1 MRVIR
6 ISIIEIDLSNQAYF
20 AKPGN
25 KRHCSQPRLTF
36 DRSEL
41 GLSSI
46 GIVVLKKNRMPLLF
60 NPVKF
65 TLFKFTPSK
74 FTPSK
79 FAQLIATHQSL
90 SLSLLALGIT
100 AAFDVKAQPAQVAR
114 LPDVTVTATRT
125 ERDVLSVPAS
135 VTILTA
141 EELEATLSTNL
152 KDAVRYEPNLSVRK
166 APARFSVALSSTG
179 RAGNEGI
186 NIRGLEGN
194 RVRILV
200 DGVRAPSSYSFG
212 ATSMGR
218 GDYFD
223 FGLIKRIEILKG
235 SASALYGS
243 DGLAGVMSITTRD
256 ANDFLK
262 LNRNKAKNHYGA
274 VNYGRSQD
282 DNSHSFGLV
291 SASRLNDQAEL
302 LVMLNHTEANE
313 LKNFGT
319 NESLNS
325 DRTAPNPTK
334 NRRDAGLAKL
344 SFGSGFYRGKLTI
357 ESLNSRTDTDVL
369 SSRAKLPLTATSVL
383 KLIANDRILKDRISF
398 ENNFQGLDTP
408 FADDVTATVYY
419 QQSHSIQVA
428 NEDRNTAADRVRDT
442 TYSEAVKGLF
452 VQANKRFT
460 NQLISYGVDVERND
474 YENLVTGVVPPFGET
489 FPLRRFPKTGFTS
502 TALFLQDQ
510 IDLGDV
516 SIIPALRYDSYS
528 LKPKSDALFPVVTAS
543 NSGSSLTPKI
553 GVLWRVALGYSV
565 YGNVSEGFRAPA
577 PQNVNQFFE
586 NLTSFY
592 KTIPNPTIRPEKSL
606 ALEVG
611 ARASIANV
619 SGQVALFRAK
629 FKDFIEDNVQV
640 GGAGVTGN
648 PTIFQS
654 VNVGRVAISGF
665 EAKALWA
672 ITPAWS
678 VQGGFG
684 MTKGKDE
691 LTGQPLNSVN
701 PSKAVIG
708 TTFKQE
714 QWSVGLNAV
723 HTAAKKVSDI
733 NGTSFIAPSTPF
745 APAAFTAVD
754 LFASWKPLPQLTL
767 RAAVLNLT
775 DQKYWFWSD
784 VRGLSAQS
792 TVLDA
797 YAQPRRSASL
807 SVRYEF

>member
-1 MRVIR
+1 MFKKNVK
-6 ISIIEIDLSNQAYF
+6 Q
-20 AKPGN
+20 GN
-25 KRHCSQPRLTF
+25 VVQPKVEQSKVEQPRI
-36 DRSEL
+36 RQS
-41 GLSSI
+41 GL
-46 GIVVLKKNRMPLLF
+46 KQLLAAH
-60 NPVKF
+60 P
-65 TLFKFTPSK
+65 
-74 FTPSK
+74 
-79 FAQLIATHQSL
+79 SL
-90 SLSLLALGIT
+90 SLSVLALGIT
-100 AAFDVKAQPAQVAR
+100 AAFDVKAQPAPVAR

-125 ERDVLSVPAS
+125 ERDVRNVPAS

-262 LNRNKAKNHYGA
+262 LSRDKAKNHYGA
-274 VNYGRSQD
+274 LTYGRAQD
-282 DNSHSFGLV
+282 DNSNTFGLV
-291 SASRLNDQAEL
+291 SAGRLNDQAEL

-383 KLIANDRILKDRISF
+383 KIVANDRILKDRISF
-398 ENNFQGLDTP
+398 ENNFRGLDTLL
-408 FADDVTATVYY
+408 ADDVAATVYY
-419 QQSHSIQVA
+419 QQSHSNQVA

-452 VQANKRFT
+452 VQVNKRFAT
-460 NQLISYGVDVERND
+460 HFADQLVSYGVDIERND
-474 YENLVTGVVPPFGET
+474 YVNLVTGVVPPFGET

-510 IDLGDV
+510 IDIGDV

-528 LKPKSDALFPVVTAS
+528 LKPKQDALFPVVTAS
-543 NSGSSLTPKI
+543 NSGSSVTPKI
-553 GVLWRVALGYSV
+553 GALWRVAPGYSV

-586 NLTSFY
+586 NLTAFY
-592 KTIPNPTIRPEKSL
+592 KTTPNPNIRPEKSL
-606 ALEVG
+606 AMEVG
-611 ARASIANV
+611 ARASIGSV
-619 SGQVALFRAK
+619 SGQVAVFRAK

-654 VNVGRVAISGF
+654 VNLGRVAISGF
-665 EAKALWA
+665 EAKAQWA

-684 MTKGKDE
+684 LTKGKDE
-691 LTGQPLNSVN
+691 LTGQPINSVN

-708 TTFKQE
+708 TTFTQE
-714 QWSVGLNAV
+714 QWSVGLSAV
-723 HTAAKKVSDI
+723 HTAAKKISDI
-733 NGTSFIAPSTPF
+733 NGTLFAPPSTPF

-767 RAAVLNLT
+767 RAAVLNVT

-792 TVLDA
+792 AVLDA

>member
-1 MRVIR
+1 M
-6 ISIIEIDLSNQAYF
+6 F
-20 AKPGN
+20 
-25 KRHCSQPRLTF
+25 
-36 DRSEL
+36 
-41 GLSSI
+41 
-46 GIVVLKKNRMPLLF
+46 KKN
-60 NPVKF
+60 
-65 TLFKFTPSK
+65 FKEMV
-74 FTPSK
+74 
-79 FAQLIATHQSL
+79 ATHPAL
-90 SLSLLALGIT
+90 LLSLLLVGIT
-100 AAFDVKAQPAQVAR
+100 APLDVGAQALAVVR

-125 ERDVLSVPAS
+125 EREVQEVPAS

-141 EELEATLSTNL
+141 EELDRTLSTNI

-166 APARFSVALSSTG
+166 APARFSAALASTG
-179 RAGNEGI
+179 RGGNEGI

-200 DGVRAPSSYSFG
+200 DGVRAPSAYSFG

-262 LNRNKAKNHYGA
+262 LNRDKTKNYYGA
-274 VNYGRSQD
+274 LTYGRSAD
-282 DNSHSFGLV
+282 DNSNAFGLV
-291 SASRLNDQAEL
+291 TAGRLTDQAEL
-302 LVMLNHTEANE
+302 LVMLNHTDASE

-325 DRTAPNPTK
+325 DRTAPNPSK
-334 NRRDAGLAKL
+334 SRRDAGLVKL
-344 SFGSGFYRGKLTI
+344 SFGSGSYRGKLSV
-357 ESLNSRTDTDVL
+357 ESLNGRADTDVL
-369 SSRAKLPLTATSVL
+369 SSRSRPPLLATSVL
-383 KLIANDRILKDRISF
+383 KITANDRILRDRISF
-398 ENNFQGLDTP
+398 ENTFSGLDSLL
-408 FADDVTATVYY
+408 ADDVFAVVYY

-428 NEDRNTAADRVRDT
+428 SEDRNTATDRVRDT

-460 NQLISYGVDVERND
+460 NQLVSYGIDIERND
-474 YENLVTGVVPPFGET
+474 YENLVTGVVPPFGEA
-489 FPLRRFPKTGFTS
+489 FPLRRFPKTAYTS
-502 TALFLQDQ
+502 KALFFQDQ
-510 IDLGDV
+510 IDIGDF
-516 SIIPALRYDSYS
+516 SIVPALRYDSYS
-528 LKPKSDALFPVVTAS
+528 LNPKTDALFPVVTAG
-543 NSGSSLTPKI
+543 NSGSSVTPKI
-553 GVLWRVALGYSV
+553 GALWRVVPGYSI
-565 YGNVSEGFRAPA
+565 YANVSEGFRAPA

-586 NLTSFY
+586 NFTSFY
-592 KTIPNPTIRPEKSL
+592 RTIPNPNIRPEKSL
-606 ALEVG
+606 AMEVG
-611 ARASIANV
+611 GRASVGNV
-619 SGQVALFRAK
+619 SGQVAVFRAK
-629 FKDFIEDNVQV
+629 FKDFIEDNTQV

-654 VNVGRVAISGF
+654 INLGRVAISGF
-665 EAKALWA
+665 EAKAQWA

-684 MTKGKDE
+684 VTKGKDE
-691 LTGQPLNSVN
+691 LTGLPLNSVN

-708 TTFKQE
+708 TTFTQE
-714 QWSVGLNAV
+714 RWSVGVNAV
-723 HTAAKKVSDI
+723 RTAAKKVSDI
-733 NGTSFIAPSTPF
+733 NGSSFTAPNTPF

-767 RAAVLNLT
+767 RAAILNVT

-792 TVLDA
+792 IVLDA
-797 YAQPRRSASL
+797 YAQPRRSASVA
-807 SVRYEF
+807 VRYEF

>member
-1 MRVIR
+1 MLTKNVKQSNIKFL
-6 ISIIEIDLSNQAYF
+6 IS
-20 AKPGN
+20 
-25 KRHCSQPRLTF
+25 RHSLAS
-36 DRSEL
+36 RS
-41 GLSSI
+41 SW
-46 GIVVLKKNRMPLLF
+46 
-60 NPVKF
+60 
-65 TLFKFTPSK
+65 
-74 FTPSK
+74 
-79 FAQLIATHQSL
+79 SL
-90 SLSLLALGIT
+90 SLVALGIAT
-100 AAFDVKAQPAQVAR
+100 AFDVNAQAVAVVR

-125 ERDVLSVPAS
+125 EKDVQDVPAS

-141 EELEATLSTNL
+141 EELERTLSTNL

-166 APARFSVALSSTG
+166 APARFSVALSNTG
-179 RAGNEGI
+179 RGGNEGI

-218 GDYFD
+218 GDYVD

-243 DGLAGVMSITTRD
+243 DGLAGVMSVTTRD

-262 LNRNKAKNHYGA
+262 LNRDKTKPYYGA
-274 VNYGRSQD
+274 LSYGFGQD
-282 DNSHSFGLV
+282 DSSHSLGLV
-291 SASRLNDQAEL
+291 SANRLSEQAEL
-302 LVMLNHTEANE
+302 LVLLNHTDANE

-325 DRTAPNPTK
+325 DRTAPNPSK
-334 NRRDAGLAKL
+334 SRRDASLAKL
-344 SFGSGFYRGKLTI
+344 SFGSGSYRGKLTM
-357 ESLNSRTDTDVL
+357 ESLNSRTNTDVL
-369 SSRAKLPLTATSVL
+369 SSRAKPPLSATSVL
-383 KLIANDRILKDRISF
+383 KITAKDRILKDRISL
-398 ENNFQGLDTP
+398 ENNFRGLDALL
-408 FADDVTATVYY
+408 ADDVIATVYY
-419 QQSHSIQVA
+419 QQSHSVQVA
-428 NEDRNTAADRVRDT
+428 FEDRNTALDRVRDT

-452 VQANKRFT
+452 VQANKRLS
-460 NQLISYGVDVERND
+460 NQLISYGLDIELND
-474 YENLVTGVVPPFGET
+474 YANLVTGAVPPFGET

-502 TALFLQDQ
+502 KALFFQDQ
-510 IDLGDV
+510 IEIGDV

-528 LKPKSDALFPVVTAS
+528 LKPKTDALFPVVTAS
-543 NSGSSLTPKI
+543 NSGSSVTPKI
-553 GVLWRVALGYSV
+553 GALWRIAPGYSM
-565 YGNVSEGFRAPA
+565 YGNLSEGFRAPA

-586 NLTSFY
+586 NFTAFY
-592 KTIPNPTIRPEKSL
+592 KTIPNPNIRPEKSL
-606 ALEVG
+606 SVEVG
-611 ARASIANV
+611 GRASIGNV
-619 SGQVALFRAK
+619 SGQVAVFRAK

-654 VNVGRVAISGF
+654 VNLGRVAISGF
-665 EAKALWA
+665 EAKAQWA

-684 MTKGKDE
+684 LTKGKDE
-691 LTGQPLNSVN
+691 ITGLPLNSVN
-701 PSKAVIG
+701 PAKAVIG
-708 TTFKQE
+708 TSFTQE
-714 QWSVGLNAV
+714 QWSVGLNAI
-723 HTAAKKVSDI
+723 HTSAKKISAI
-733 NGTSFIAPSTPF
+733 NSASFAAPSTAF
-745 APAAFTAVD
+745 APAASTAID
-754 LFASWKPLPQLTL
+754 LFSSWKPLPQLTL

-784 VRGLSAQS
+784 VRGLPAQS

>member
-1 MRVIR
+1 M
-6 ISIIEIDLSNQAYF
+6 F
-20 AKPGN
+20 
-25 KRHCSQPRLTF
+25 
-36 DRSEL
+36 
-41 GLSSI
+41 
-46 GIVVLKKNRMPLLF
+46 KKN
-60 NPVKF
+60 
-65 TLFKFTPSK
+65 FKELVLAHP
-74 FTPSK
+74 
-79 FAQLIATHQSL
+79 AL
-90 SLSLLALGIT
+90 SLSMLAVGIT
-100 AAFDVKAQPAQVAR
+100 AAFDARAQAIAVAR

-125 ERDVLSVPAS
+125 ERDLQEVPAS
-135 VTILTA
+135 VTILTT
-141 EELEATLSTNL
+141 EELERTLSTNI

-166 APARFSVALSSTG
+166 APARFSAALSSTG

-262 LNRNKAKNHYGA
+262 LNRDKTKNYYGA
-274 VNYGRSQD
+274 LTYGRSTD
-282 DNSHSFGLV
+282 DTSNSFGFV
-291 SASRLNDQAEL
+291 TAGRLTDQAEL
-302 LVMLNHTEANE
+302 LVMLNHTDANE

-319 NESLNS
+319 NESFNS
-325 DRTAPNPTK
+325 DRTAPNPSK
-334 NRRDAGLAKL
+334 SRRDASLVKL
-344 SFGSGFYRGKLTI
+344 SFGSGSYRGKLSI
-357 ESLNSRTDTDVL
+357 ESLNSRTNTDVL
-369 SSRAKLPLTATSVL
+369 SSRARPPLTATSVL
-383 KLIANDRILKDRISF
+383 KIEAKDRILKDRISF
-398 ENNFQGLDTP
+398 ENNFRGLDSVL
-408 FADDVTATVYY
+408 ADDVIATVYY

-460 NQLISYGVDVERND
+460 NQLVSYGIDIERND
-474 YENLVTGVVPPFGET
+474 YENLVTGTVPPFGEI
-489 FPLRRFPKTGFTS
+489 FPLRRFPKTGYTS
-502 TALFLQDQ
+502 KALFLQDQ
-510 IDLGDV
+510 IEIGDF
-516 SIIPALRYDSYS
+516 SIIPALRYDSYA
-528 LKPKSDALFPVVTAS
+528 LKPKTDALFPVATAG
-543 NSGSSLTPKI
+543 NSGSSVTPKI
-553 GVLWRVALGYSV
+553 GVLWRVVPGYSI

-586 NLTSFY
+586 NFTSFY
-592 KTIPNPTIRPEKSL
+592 KTIPNPNIRPEKSL
-606 ALEVG
+606 AMEVG
-611 ARASIANV
+611 GRASVGNV
-619 SGQVALFRAK
+619 SGQVAVFRAK
-629 FKDFIEDNVQV
+629 FKDFIEDNTQV

-654 VNVGRVAISGF
+654 INLGRVSISGF
-665 EAKALWA
+665 EAKAQWA
-672 ITPAWS
+672 VTPAWS
-678 VQGGFG
+678 IQGGFG
-684 MTKGKDE
+684 LTKGKDE
-691 LTGQPLNSVN
+691 LTGLPLNSVN
-701 PSKAVIG
+701 PSKAVVG
-708 TTFKQE
+708 TTFTQE
-714 QWSVGLNAV
+714 QWSVGVNAV
-723 HTAAKKVSDI
+723 HTAAKKVGDI
-733 NGTSFIAPSTPF
+733 NGASLVAPSAPF

-767 RAAVLNLT
+767 RAAILNVS

-792 TVLDA
+792 IVLDA
-797 YAQPRRSASL
+797 YAQPRRSASV

>member
-1 MRVIR
+1 M
-6 ISIIEIDLSNQAYF
+6 AHP
-20 AKPGN
+20 A
-25 KRHCSQPRLTF
+25 
-36 DRSEL
+36 
-41 GLSSI
+41 
-46 GIVVLKKNRMPLLF
+46 
-60 NPVKF
+60 
-65 TLFKFTPSK
+65 
-74 FTPSK
+74 
-79 FAQLIATHQSL
+79 L
-90 SLSLLALGIT
+90 SLSMLAVGIT
-100 AAFDVKAQPAQVAR
+100 AAFDARAQAIAVAR

-125 ERDVLSVPAS
+125 ERDLQEVPAS
-135 VTILTA
+135 VTILTT
-141 EELEATLSTNL
+141 EELERTLSTNI

-166 APARFSVALSSTG
+166 APARFSAALSSTG

-262 LNRNKAKNHYGA
+262 LNRDKTKNYYGA
-274 VNYGRSQD
+274 LTYGRSTD
-282 DNSHSFGLV
+282 DTSNSFGFV
-291 SASRLNDQAEL
+291 TAGRLTDQAEL
-302 LVMLNHTEANE
+302 LVMLNHTDANE

-319 NESLNS
+319 NESFNS
-325 DRTAPNPTK
+325 DRTAPNPSK
-334 NRRDAGLAKL
+334 SRRDASLVKL
-344 SFGSGFYRGKLTI
+344 SFGSGSYRGKLSI
-357 ESLNSRTDTDVL
+357 ESLNSRTNTDVL
-369 SSRAKLPLTATSVL
+369 SSRARPPLTATSVL
-383 KLIANDRILKDRISF
+383 KIEAKDRILKDRISF
-398 ENNFQGLDTP
+398 ENNFRGLDSVL
-408 FADDVTATVYY
+408 ADDVIATVYY

-460 NQLISYGVDVERND
+460 NQLVSYGIDIERND
-474 YENLVTGVVPPFGET
+474 YENLVTGIVPPFGEI
-489 FPLRRFPKTGFTS
+489 FPLRRFPKTGYTS
-502 TALFLQDQ
+502 KALFLQDQ
-510 IDLGDV
+510 IEIGDF
-516 SIIPALRYDSYS
+516 SIIPALRYDSYA
-528 LKPKSDALFPVVTAS
+528 LKPKTDALFPVATAG
-543 NSGSSLTPKI
+543 NSGSSVTPKI
-553 GVLWRVALGYSV
+553 GVLWRVVPGYSI

-586 NLTSFY
+586 NFTSFY
-592 KTIPNPTIRPEKSL
+592 KTIPNPNIRPEKSL
-606 ALEVG
+606 AMEVG
-611 ARASIANV
+611 GRASVGNV
-619 SGQVALFRAK
+619 SGQVAVFRAK
-629 FKDFIEDNVQV
+629 FKDFIEDNTQV

-654 VNVGRVAISGF
+654 INLGRVSISGF
-665 EAKALWA
+665 EAKAQWA
-672 ITPAWS
+672 VTPAWS
-678 VQGGFG
+678 IQGGFG
-684 MTKGKDE
+684 LTKGKDE
-691 LTGQPLNSVN
+691 LTGLPLNSVN
-701 PSKAVIG
+701 PSKAVVG
-708 TTFKQE
+708 TTFTQE
-714 QWSVGLNAV
+714 QWSVGVNAV
-723 HTAAKKVSDI
+723 HTAAKKVGDI
-733 NGTSFIAPSTPF
+733 NGASLVAPSAPF

-767 RAAVLNLT
+767 RAAILNVS

-792 TVLDA
+792 IVLDA
-797 YAQPRRSASL
+797 YAQPRRSASV